1 MSGHI
6 RDAALVDGTAAVII
20 AAVLKRHLPTY
31 LAALP
36 VPVRR
41 DVDQAYDAL
50 QRAAAAHRAARGNTA
65 TPSTPVDEDSD
76 QQQGLT
82 TEQAAPLL
90 GVKPRRARQL
100 AAAGLG
106 RKVGPVWL
114 LDPDQVA
121 AHAAA
126 RRDEEP

>member
-1 MSGHI
+1 VTGHI

-20 AAVLKRHLPTY
+20 AAVLKRHLPAY

-41 DVDQAYDAL
+41 DVDQALDAL
-50 QRAAAAHRAARGNTA
+50 QRAAAAHRSASGKTE
-65 TPSTPVDEDSD
+65 TPSTPVDAGSD
-76 QQQGLT
+76 QQGLT
-82 TEQAAPLL
+82 TAEAAQML
-90 GVKPRRARQL
+90 GVGERRARQL

-114 LDPDQVA
+114 LDPTAVQA
-121 AHAAA
+121 RQAAA
-126 RRDEEP
+126 QRGDDT